1 MLAIQPEATRPT
13 QRRVANSLQDF
24 NRISQWFT
32 LMSLPTWVTHIAI
45 RHLIFVRHGESRHH
59 VDKLTGG
66 WTDTSLTPLG
76 ERQVAATAEYMS
88 TLGLPAQIPLFS
100 SDLKRAMESAAIVG
114 SALGLTPT
122 PLFDLREINNGDATG
137 LTQSQA
143 EAIARP
149 EPDQPDLDWRRYQN
163 AESYREMA
171 QRLRKALQT
180 VNDLGSEIAIVVG
193 HGFSGQE
200 LIRAWLKLPID
211 IPIAFELGV
220 ASLSEL
226 RINRWNEP
234 LISRLNFQ
242 LPAGV
247 TLH

>member
-1 MLAIQPEATRPT
+1 
-13 QRRVANSLQDF
+13 
-24 NRISQWFT
+24 
-32 LMSLPTWVTHIAI
+32 
-45 RHLIFVRHGESRHH
+45 
-59 VDKLTGG
+59 
-66 WTDTSLTPLG
+66 LG
-76 ERQVAATAEYMS
+76 ERQVAATAEYLS
-88 TLGLPAQIPLFS
+88 TLGLPARIPLFS
-100 SDLKRAMESAAIVG
+100 SDLKRATESAAIVG
-114 SALGLTPT
+114 AALGLTPT
-122 PLFDLREINNGDATG
+122 PLSDLREINNGDATG

-171 QRLRKALQT
+171 QHLRKALQA
-180 VNDLGSEIAIVVG
+180 VDNVGSEIAIVVG

-200 LIRAWLKLPID
+200 LMRAWLKLPID

-242 LPAGV
+242 VHTGL